1 MSVNRVV
8 IDAAN
13 PDSGM
18 LKQAVALI
26 SQGEILVCPTDTG
39 YALSVNALDPGA
51 IERVFR
57 LKGRDYAN
65 PMHVAVSSAE
75 EAAKYAYWNEAAEHL
90 SQRFLP
96 GALTLV
102 LPRRESVPS
111 LLVNGLD
118 TIGVRIPDNKIILG
132 VSAETGLPLTATSA
146 NRSGLPTP
154 YTTAEIV
161 EQLGEDIEKVAMV
174 LDQGE
179 IRPHELSTIVDL
191 TVTPPR
197 LIRQGRI
204 RWEEVSGVLRAG
216 HYI

>member
-1 MSVNRVV
+1 VSVNRVD

-13 PDSGM
+13 PDSGI
-18 LKQAVALI
+18 LKQAAALVA
-26 SQGEILVCPTDTG
+26 QGEILVCPTDTG
-39 YALSVNALDPGA
+39 YAFSANALDPGA

-57 LKGRDYAN
+57 IKGRDYAN
-65 PMHVAVSSAE
+65 PIHIAVSSVK
-75 EAAKYAYWNEAAEHL
+75 EAAKYAYWNGAAEHL
-90 SQRFLP
+90 AQRFLP

-132 VSAETGLPLTATSA
+132 VSTETGLPLTATSA

-154 YTTAEIV
+154 YTTAEIM
-161 EQLGEDIEKVAMV
+161 EQLGEDIEEVAMV

-191 TVTPPR
+191 TVIPSR

-204 RWEEVSGVLRAG
+204 RWEEVSSVLRAG
-216 HYI
+216 NYI